1 MRLFHEIGI
10 TLRSNFQPFFGRL
23 IKKCAGKFDRNLI
36 EMKLEQPLRSILL
49 IYDDSNNCQ
58 MIIQALVRSF
68 PEIQIEEV
76 LDFRRLDDILDNS
89 HFDLVITDV
98 AVNWITGLEILEKIK
113 DRFPDCPVVIL
124 TDSGSEEMAV
134 NAMKAGF
141 DDYIIKSSMQL
152 DRLSEAVR
160 SVWQKT
166 QSRQEEA
173 QSELRLQLLLD
184 ELKMGVF
191 RVTPQ
196 GQLLTGSDGFFNLL
210 GLPTSE
216 STSIFLQD
224 PLILRS
230 LVEILARSQP
240 ALKWVRP
247 ADGESI
253 WLQIHSVITQQAGR
267 TVIDGLVYDITDQTQ
282 SANALHQRNQTLE
295 QWVED
300 RTIQIQAINHE
311 LETFAFS
318 ISHDLRS
325 PIRQING
332 FVSLLKQAMESL
344 PRDTTIWHYLQTIEK
359 LAERSRRMIDDLLHF
374 SRTGRIE
381 MQITPVNVARL
392 VYEICSLVEMQLR
405 DYEIVWHIAD
415 LPEVQGDRDL
425 LRQVWQ
431 NLIDNAVKYS
441 SSRSCI
447 EIEIGARSTPSETIF
462 FVRDQG
468 IGFDMRYANRL
479 FGVFQRLPNAL
490 TIDGSGVGLANVQRI
505 VRRHGGRVW
514 AEGEIDAGATFYFSI
529 PQPNFRF

>member
-1 MRLFHEIGI
+1 
-10 TLRSNFQPFFGRL
+10 
-23 IKKCAGKFDRNLI
+23 
-36 EMKLEQPLRSILL
+36 MKLEQPLQSILL
-49 IYDDSNNCQ
+49 IDDDYNSCQ
-58 MIIQALVRSF
+58 MIIQVLVRSF

-76 LDFRRLDDILDNS
+76 LNARKLDEVLDNS
-89 HFDLVITDV
+89 HFDLVITD
-98 AVNWITGLEILEKIK
+98 AALNWITGLEILEKVK
-113 DRFPDCPVVIL
+113 NRFPDRPVVML

-141 DDYIIKSSMQL
+141 DDYLIKSSVQP
-152 DRLSEAVR
+152 DRLSGSVR
-160 SVWQKT
+160 SVWQKA
-166 QSRQEEA
+166 QSRQEAA
-173 QSELRLQLLLD
+173 QSELRLQLLLN
-184 ELKMGVF
+184 ELKIGVF

-196 GQLLTGSDGFFNLL
+196 GQLLAGSEGFLHLL
-210 GLPTSE
+210 GLSAAE
-216 STSIFLQD
+216 STPIFPQD
-224 PLILRS
+224 S
-230 LVEILARSQP
+230 LVLRTLVETPSRSQP
-240 ALKWVRP
+240 TLKWVRP
-247 ADGESI
+247 TDGESI
-253 WLQIHSVITQQAGR
+253 WLQIHSVVTQQHGQ

-295 QWVED
+295 QWVEN
-300 RTIQIQAINHE
+300 RTIQIQAINQE

-332 FVSLLKQAMESL
+332 FVSLLKQSMESL
-344 PRDTTIWHYLQTIEK
+344 PRDATIWHYLQTIEK

-374 SRTGRIE
+374 SRTGRTE
-381 MQITPVNVARL
+381 MQITTVNMARL
-392 VYEICSLVEMQLR
+392 VYEICSLVKMQLR

-441 SSRSCI
+441 SSNPCI
-447 EIEIGARSTPSETIF
+447 EIEIGARSTTHETIF

-468 IGFDMRYANRL
+468 IGFDMQYADRL

-514 AEGEIDAGATFYFSI
+514 AESAIDAGATFYFSI
-529 PQPNFRF
+529 PHPDFGF